1 MDRPRTEVD
10 EHRIMNS
17 EHLICPA
24 KLTLSLK
31 VKGRRADG
39 YHLIDAEMVSIDLC
53 DKIVISDGSGL
64 KVRSSDSGFEVP
76 QNEDNLVNRALDLL
90 GRTAEVTID
99 KRIPS
104 GAGLGG
110 GSSNAAAVMRWAGFT
125 DPVAATSLGADVAF
139 CLVGGRARVQ
149 GIGEILQPLP
159 YLEREMTLLIPPMGV
174 STEDVY
180 RAWDDLGSPLGD
192 HGNDLEPAALT
203 VKPELGEWRDAL
215 SKATGKRARLA
226 GSGGT
231 WFVEGRHEEFRHRG
245 VASVNVKTLPQHSTN
260 KKSAAE

>member
-1 MDRPRTEVD
+1 
-10 EHRIMNS
+10 MNS

-110 GSSNAAAVMRWAGFT
+110 GSSNAAAVMRL
-125 DPVAATSLGADVAF
+125 SL
-139 CLVGGRARVQ
+139 
-149 GIGEILQPLP
+149 IHI
-159 YLEREMTLLIPPMGV
+159 
-174 STEDVY
+174 
-180 RAWDDLGSPLGD
+180 
-192 HGNDLEPAALT
+192 
-203 VKPELGEWRDAL
+203 
-215 SKATGKRARLA
+215 
-226 GSGGT
+226 
-231 WFVEGRHEEFRHRG
+231 
-245 VASVNVKTLPQHSTN
+245 
-260 KKSAAE
+260 

>member
-1 MDRPRTEVD
+1 MDRPGTGDD

-39 YHLIDAEMVSIDLC
+39 YHLIDAEMVSIDLY

-90 GRTAEVTID
+90 GRTAEVMID

-125 DPVAATSLGADVAF
+125 DLSL
-139 CLVGGRARVQ
+139 
-149 GIGEILQPLP
+149 IHI
-159 YLEREMTLLIPPMGV
+159 
-174 STEDVY
+174 
-180 RAWDDLGSPLGD
+180 
-192 HGNDLEPAALT
+192 
-203 VKPELGEWRDAL
+203 
-215 SKATGKRARLA
+215 
-226 GSGGT
+226 
-231 WFVEGRHEEFRHRG
+231 
-245 VASVNVKTLPQHSTN
+245 
-260 KKSAAE
+260 